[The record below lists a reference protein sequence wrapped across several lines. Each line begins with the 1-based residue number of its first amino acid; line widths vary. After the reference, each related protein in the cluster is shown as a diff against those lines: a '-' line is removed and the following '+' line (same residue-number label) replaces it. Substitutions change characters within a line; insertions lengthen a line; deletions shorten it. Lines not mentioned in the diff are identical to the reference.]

1 MEFWFMI
8 IIFAALIIT
17 ISLFFKNKKPPVMYI
32 VPSAFT
38 AVSIVLLIAS
48 FVIGGFSGMGMTV
61 ISIGLLIS
69 SAAAL
74 FVVSLFGFLKNE
86 KN

>member
-8 IIFAALIIT
+8 IIFAALIIG
-17 ISLFFKNKKPPVMYI
+17 ISLFFRNKKPPVMYI
-32 VPSAFT
+32 IPSAFT
-38 AVSIVLLIAS
+38 AVSIILLITS

-74 FVVSLFGFLKNE
+74 IVVSFFGFLKNE

>member
-1 MEFWFMI
+1 MEFWIMI
-8 IIFAALIIT
+8 IIFAALIIG
-17 ISLFFKNKKPPVMYI
+17 IFLFFKNKKPPVMYI
-32 VPSAFT
+32 IPSAFT

-74 FVVSLFGFLKNE
+74 IVVSLFGFLKSE
-86 KN
+86 